1 MLSSLT
7 RWVLAHKR
15 IVAIGWLAVTIAGIA
30 AAGPASERLTNDAS
44 IPDEES
50 WQTAA
55 AIDERYDGSGSPLL
69 PVVTL
74 PAGTSVDSP
83 GVKAELAAVDARLRS
98 ALPHARWRAG
108 RCG

>member
-1 MLSSLT
+1 MSGAVS
-7 RWVLAHKR
+7 RWVLARKR
-15 IVAIGWLAVTIAGIA
+15 SVGLGLLAHTLAGIA

-44 IPDEES
+44 IPDEEN